1 MQALRPLSLIVVLF
15 VAFGATPAS
24 AQQSS
29 GVEDARA
36 ILSSGA
42 LDAALAGHELA
53 VDQQRGQLDDLL
65 ASDEV
70 REIAGERGI
79 DMGRVESAAAGLSD
93 AQVRTIFPLVANLTA
108 QDRGGLGTVTISVA
122 ALIIILLVLI
132 LVS

>member
-1 MQALRPLSLIVVLF
+1 MQALKTLSLIGVLF

-36 ILSSGA
+36 ILSTDA
-42 LDAALAGHELA
+42 LDAAVAGHELA
-53 VDQQRGQLDDLL
+53 VDQQRVQLDDLL

-70 REIAGERGI
+70 REIASERGI
-79 DMGRVESAAAGLSD
+79 DIERVESAAAGLSD
-93 AQVRTIFPLVANLTA
+93 AQVKTIFPFVASLTA

-122 ALIIILLVLI
+122 LLIIILLVLI